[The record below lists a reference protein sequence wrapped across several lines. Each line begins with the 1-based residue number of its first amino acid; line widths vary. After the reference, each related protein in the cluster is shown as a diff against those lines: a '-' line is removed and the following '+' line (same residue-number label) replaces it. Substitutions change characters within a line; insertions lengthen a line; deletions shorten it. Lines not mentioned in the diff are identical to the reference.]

1 MPVEYTTIRNNNV
14 TVSTTRWSGLSMAE
28 NDGKAFDIS
37 GLDKPSIQIDGD
49 FDELTK
55 VVILGS
61 NDGKGFYPV
70 SDKQGNILR
79 VRKAGIF
86 SIGDSE
92 AFIKPAVEDGG
103 ESTLVNAT
111 LNARSIA

>member
-1 MPVEYTTIRNNNV
+1 MAVDFKTIPNNNI
-14 TVSTTRWSGLSMAE
+14 TVSTTRWAGLSMAE
-28 NDGKAFDIS
+28 NEGKPLDVS
-37 GLDKPSIQIDGD
+37 GLENPSIQLDGD

-55 VVILGS
+55 VVVLGS

-70 SDKQGNILR
+70 TDKQGNVLR

-86 SIGDSE
+86 SIGDNV
-92 AFIKPAVEDGG
+92 AFIKPVVEDGG